1 MMHVYLAAFQ
11 TYLEVERQA
20 SPHTLRNYLSDLHQ
34 FVRFASSRLGQHQ
47 PASDGSCR
55 EGPGSLSRRERTGS
69 EGPQR
74 LVKAPH
80 PNPLPEGEG
89 TEAASLMPAQID
101 ASLIRDFLSTLYQ
114 QGVGHTTLARKLA
127 SLRSFLHFLQQQGY
141 ISDNAAKYVPSPKIR
156 RPLPNV
162 LPIDQVFALLDTQVA
177 PPTLLSRRDQAI
189 LELLYAAGIRVS
201 ELVALDRQD
210 IDLLSGTLRVQGKG
224 RRERQVFF
232 GKTAA
237 QALQAYLEVRPPG
250 PDQGQGQAT
259 EALFVNHRGGR
270 LSTRGVQLLVKKHSQ
285 RTGLPSRTSP
295 HTMRHAFATHLL
307 DNGADLRAIQ
317 ELLGHQQ
324 LSTTQKYTHV
334 STDHMLEVYDKAHPR
349 ARRRQG
355 NP

>member
-1 MMHVYLAAFQ
+1 MMDTYLAAFQ
-11 TYLEVERQA
+11 TYLDIERQA

-34 FVRFASSRLGQHQ
+34 FVRFASDRLGQ
-47 PASDGSCR
+47 AVLCT
-55 EGPGSLSRRERTGS
+55 PG
-69 EGPQR
+69 
-74 LVKAPH
+74 
-80 PNPLPEGEG
+80 
-89 TEAASLMPAQID
+89 QID

-141 ISDNAAKYVPSPKIR
+141 VSDNVAGQVQSPKIR

-162 LPIDQVFALLDTQVA
+162 LPIDQVFALLDTPMTPSTA
-177 PPTLLSRRDQAI
+177 LSLRDQAL
-189 LELLYAAGIRVS
+189 LELLYASGIRVS
-201 ELVALDRQD
+201 ELVALDMQD
-210 IDLLSGTLRVQGKG
+210 VDLHSGTLRVQGKG

-237 QALQAYLEVRPPG
+237 QALRAYLEERPSAP
-250 PDQGQGQAT
+250 QGQAT
-259 EALFVNHRGGR
+259 PALFVNHRGGR
-270 LSTRGVQLLVKKHSQ
+270 LSTRGVQLLVKKHCQ
-285 RTGLPSRTSP
+285 RTGLPARTSP

-334 STDHMLEVYDKAHPR
+334 STDRMLEVYDKAHPR
-349 ARRRQG
+349 ARRAQG
-355 NP
+355 TP

>member
-1 MMHVYLAAFQ
+1 MIYVYLAAFQ

-20 SPHTLRNYLSDLHQ
+20 SPHTIRNYLSDLDQ
-34 FVRFASSRLGQHQ
+34 FVGFASNRLGHLSSQEGLCRAEAEQ
-47 PASDGSCR
+47 ATRNPA
-55 EGPGSLSRRERTGS
+55 PTQSR
-69 EGPQR
+69 QR
-74 LVKAPH
+74 AG
-80 PNPLPEGEG
+80 GEG
-89 TEAASLMPAQID
+89 KEAASLTPAQID
-101 ASLIRDFLSTLYQ
+101 AALIRDFLSTLYQ

-127 SLRSFLHFLQQQGY
+127 SLRSFLHFLQQQGHVH
-141 ISDNAAKYVPSPKIR
+141 DNVAKDVQSPKIR

-162 LPIDQVFALLDTQVA
+162 LPIDQVFALLDTPVT
-177 PPTLLSRRDQAI
+177 PPTPLALRDQAM

-201 ELVALDRQD
+201 ELVALDMQD
-210 IDLLSGTLRVQGKG
+210 IDVPSGTLRVEGKG

-237 QALQAYLEVRPPG
+237 QALRAYLEVRPAVL
-250 PDQGQGQAT
+250 QGQETG
-259 EALFVNHRGGR
+259 ALFVNHRGGR
-270 LSTRGVQLLVKKHSQ
+270 LSTRGVQLLVKKHCQ
-285 RTGLPSRTSP
+285 RTGLPARTSP

-349 ARRRQG
+349 ARRSQG
-355 NP
+355 TP

>member
-1 MMHVYLAAFQ
+1 V
-11 TYLEVERQA
+11 
-20 SPHTLRNYLSDLHQ
+20 
-34 FVRFASSRLGQHQ
+34 G
-47 PASDGSCR
+47 
-55 EGPGSLSRRERTGS
+55 
-69 EGPQR
+69 
-74 LVKAPH
+74 
-80 PNPLPEGEG
+80 EGEG
-89 TEAASLMPAQID
+89 KEELAVALTPAQID

-162 LPIDQVFALLDTQVA
+162 LPIDQVFALLDTPVT
-177 PPTLLSRRDQAI
+177 PPTPLSRRDQAI

-201 ELVALDRQD
+201 ELVALDMQD

-237 QALQAYLEVRPPG
+237 QALQAYLEARPPG
-250 PDQGQGQAT
+250 PDRGQPQGQAT